1 MTSPSSSLSAK
12 PVKKFTGK
20 KALLWLVG
28 FFLVVFIVNGLM
40 AYFALGTWGGLDTSD
55 AYRKGIHYN
64 EQIAAAEAQKKSGW
78 KIRLSHSPTALRGDR
93 IDVAVVWPD
102 QDLPPARI
110 AARISRAVTNAH
122 DQEIILSKSADNIY
136 TAPVMLPEAGQWN
149 VTILVSRPDGPIYQH
164 RQKIFIAAE
173 D

>member
-1 MTSPSSSLSAK
+1 MTSPSSSLSTK

-40 AYFALGTWGGLDTSD
+40 AYFALGTWGGLETDD

-64 EQIAAAEAQKKSGW
+64 EQIAAAEAQQKSGW
-78 KIRLSHSPTALRGDR
+78 KIKLSHSPAALQGDR
-93 IDVAVVWPD
+93 IDVAVTRPD
-102 QDLPPARI
+102 EDLPPARLTAHI
-110 AARISRAVTNAH
+110 TRAVTNVH

-136 TAPVMLPEAGQWN
+136 TAPVTLPEPGQWT
-149 VTILVSRPDGPIYQH
+149 VTILVTRPEGPIYRH
-164 RQKIFIAAE
+164 RQKIFVDAE